1 MQFKVKSFGELTAAE
16 LYEILK
22 SRSEIF
28 LLEQNIIC
36 QDMDDVDYDS
46 LHCFLQEENRVVAYL
61 RAYYKEG
68 DRSVV
73 KVGRVL
79 SLTHGIGLGTKL
91 MKDSIDYIKANMP
104 CKKISMNAQSH
115 ATGFYERFGF
125 KKVSDEFLEE
135 GVPHVQMDLEI

>member
-46 LHCFLQEENRVVAYL
+46 LHCFLQEGNRVVAYL

>member
-46 LHCFLQEENRVVAYL
+46 LHCFLQEGNRVVAYL

-91 MKDSIDYIKANMP
+91 MKDSIDYIKVNMP